1 MKTALTE
8 LPPTAFQVQHSPF
21 QAALAEGLAAAG
33 RVAEA
38 MAVIEEALTGS
49 KAKEENWCRAELL
62 RVKGEILLHGATE
75 QLEAAEQAFASS
87 LALARMQGAVSWELR
102 TATSLAKMHRA
113 LGRPKDA
120 LALLAPVLAKFDEG
134 FRTADVAAAAVLAKA
149 LAARRSTR
157 SSLS

>member
-1 MKTALTE
+1 LKTALAE
-8 LPPTAFQVQHSPF
+8 LPPTAFHVQHSPF

-49 KAKEENWCRAELL
+49 EAKEEHWCRAELL
-62 RVKGEILLHGATE
+62 RVKGEILLRGTTE
-75 QLEAAEQAFASS
+75 QSEAAEQAFASS
-87 LALARMQGAVSWELR
+87 LSLARMQGALSWELR

-120 LALLAPVLAKFDEG
+120 LDLLAPVLGKFEEG
-134 FRTADVAAAAVLAKA
+134 FRTVDVVAAAALKMA
-149 LAARRSTR
+149 LAGQKSTR